1 MNYDEFMRKLRKGEI
16 LPVYL
21 FEGEEDYLKGEA
33 LKALKAKILPSEYE
47 DFNYQVFLAPDS
59 SSREIVESAR
69 TPSFKGGW
77 RFIVAKEIDKFAEYD
92 REILSNYLADPVN
105 NTCLVCTAK
114 KLDKRTKLYHLF
126 LEKGSIVSFYPLRGN
141 RKLVWAAQ
149 RVEKRGKRISPEA
162 LIYLTERVG
171 DDLCYLDNEIEKL
184 CIFVHPKDLIKK
196 EDVEEVMGE
205 GRGEGVFDLTEA
217 FRKKELSRS
226 LSILF
231 QLLERGE
238 DPQGIYSLI
247 VREIRILLR
256 IKGKEGR
263 ISPYQACPIIFGWKD
278 SYSGF
283 YTNIAKEYLQAV
295 KNFSLSE
302 LISAYERLVE
312 MEASIKT
319 GREKPDIAL
328 ENLIFELLSG

>member
-1 MNYDEFMRKLRKGEI
+1 MNYDQLMRKLKKGQI

-21 FEGEEDYLKGEA
+21 FEGEENYLKEEA
-33 LKALKAKILPSEYE
+33 LKALKAKILPSEYKE
-47 DFNYQVFLAPDS
+47 FNYQVFLAPDS
-59 SSREIVESAR
+59 SSHEIVESAR
-69 TPSFKGGW
+69 TPSFKGRW
-77 RFIVAKEIDKFAEYD
+77 RLIVVKEIGKFAEYD
-92 REILSNYLADPVN
+92 RKILASYLADPVN

-114 KLDKRTKLYHLF
+114 KLDKRTRLYRLF

-141 RKLVWAAQ
+141 RKLTWAAQ
-149 RVEKRGKRISPEA
+149 RVKRKGKRISPEA
-162 LIYLTERVG
+162 LIYLTERVE
-171 DDLCYLDNEIEKL
+171 DDLYYLDNEIEKL
-184 CIFVHPKDLIKK
+184 CIFVHPEDLIKK

-205 GRGEGVFDLTEA
+205 GRGEGIFDLTEA

-231 QLLERGE
+231 RLLERGE

-256 IKGKEGR
+256 IKEKESR
-263 ISPYQACPIIFGWKD
+263 ISPYQACPIIFGWKG

-283 YTNIAKEYLQAV
+283 HTNIAREYLQAV

-319 GREKPDIAL
+319 GRKKPDIAL
-328 ENLIFELLSG
+328 ESLMLELLSG